1 MTLPWK
7 HCCIF
12 LLSLLLHHEPSS
24 TCLDGQPADSV
35 QLFTVYKKEAA
46 KSPLG
51 QKPPPLQ
58 SPSVAQRRLLQLPG
72 AAVPFPPLKVMS
84 NAEPCIMF
92 QARKLSLRYE
102 NQKQLDLTE
111 QAFSPK
117 KTVDTSQSVC
127 YHDKAVLVMRF
138 GDVEDLRSLSI
149 RLQLSNTFY
158 ESSGQWWFSVNSV
171 SLLYNMS
178 GEASFNA
185 SEVYAPTSSSYHC
198 LHVSNLQHH
207 SALLLPSSDHAH
219 RWTVTFTDFRI
230 QAFNISSGRF
240 SAASDCVTLLTP
252 AILMGLI
259 SSLILLLVLVYALH
273 MVIHLNHI
281 DNEHKA
287 EVYFPQNPEQRK
299 PCYVENNAEEHY
311 LQCEQNDC

>member
-12 LLSLLLHHEPSS
+12 LLLHLEPSS

-72 AAVPFPPLKVMS
+72 AAVPYPPLKVMS

-149 RLQLSNTFY
+149 RFVKPSVCKLCTTITYNVKLNGRIDEKSTFHVCHKCDVLTDNLVPSDCSCPTLSTSLQ
-158 ESSGQWWFSVNSV
+158 
-171 SLLYNMS
+171 
-178 GEASFNA
+178 
-185 SEVYAPTSSSYHC
+185 
-198 LHVSNLQHH
+198 
-207 SALLLPSSDHAH
+207 
-219 RWTVTFTDFRI
+219 I

-273 MVIHLNHI
+273 MVIHLKHI

-299 PCYVENNAEEHY
+299 PCYLENNAEEHY
-311 LQCEQNDC
+311 LQCEQENRFDADH